1 MPKHV
6 SSHAKKRLMER
17 VGIKSDYGTLLNS
30 IKKYGKTKK
39 NFRGEF
45 YKYLNSKD

>member
-17 VGIKSDYGTLLNS
+17 VGIKSDYGTLLNED
-30 IKKYGKTKK
+30 IKI
-39 NFRGEF
+39 REF
-45 YKYLNSKD
+45 IFKF

>member
-30 IKKYGKTKK
+30 MEKQRKIFEG
-39 NFRGEF
+39 NFI
-45 YKYLNSKD
+45 NI